1 VDERLQ
7 KQWKVTATLLSAA
20 AAAAEVLDAPG
31 YSEYQEYME
40 HNELELALNVLEDIG
55 SSTSA
60 SATYWWNLR
69 KAAQVMGLKSHYASL
84 RKHFRNAS
92 RAAG

>member
-1 VDERLQ
+1 VDERLL
-7 KQWKVTATLLSAA
+7 KQWKATATLLS

-31 YSEYQEYME
+31 YSEYQDYVE

-60 SATYWWNLR
+60 SATFWWNLR
-69 KAAQVMGLKSHYASL
+69 KAAQVMGLKSRYASL
-84 RKHFRNAS
+84 RNHFRNAS